1 MGLGNAVRRYTKGI
15 VPVLRQLASRGFKGS
30 ALGDLSYRGKRLAKA
45 GQKLGITIKA
55 IARGRDGVFL
65 PTGICWGGALLFL
78 VEPLSPV
85 EYDLR
90 ADQGAPRRLRR
101 DCLYFNGL
109 ITNDKFCLSRS
120 GRLVLNWWR
129 LPLRLRDR
137 AREGQA
143 QFPIRRV
150 IGEVPMK
157 RYWQVRWQMQP
168 TTDGAW
174 RWDRAYMLILRWSPS
189 DSQSVLA
196 TESVTSPPTP
206 EGNDEDSCLCA
217 RLDLASSA
225 GLDHRA
231 AAQPAPRPSPR
242 VR

>member
-1 MGLGNAVRRYTKGI
+1 MAFRWRSTSRQPACMGLGNAVRRYTKGI

-137 AREGQA
+137 AREGAGTVPDQESDRGGA
-143 QFPIRRV
+143 HEALLAGPPADAADHGRSLAVGSGVHAHPALEPIRQPV
-150 IGEVPMK
+150 GSGHGE
-157 RYWQVRWQMQP
+157 RHLP
-168 TTDGAW
+168 TNTGGE
-174 RWDRAYMLILRWSPS
+174 R
-189 DSQSVLA
+189 
-196 TESVTSPPTP
+196 
-206 EGNDEDSCLCA
+206 
-217 RLDLASSA
+217 
-225 GLDHRA
+225 
-231 AAQPAPRPSPR
+231 
-242 VR
+242 